1 MTVRFVELP
10 RVDEDPRTQVLVDVA
25 YAATASGAPA
35 VGDRVGSDG
44 TDPLFPE
51 GDWDV
56 VGRQWVYGLRGLET
70 IYCEIRRAP

>member
-1 MTVRFVELP
+1 MRTRGP
-10 RVDEDPRTQVLVDVA
+10 RCSSTSPT
-25 YAATASGAPA
+25 AATTSGAPA
-35 VGDRVGSDG
+35 VGDTVGSDG